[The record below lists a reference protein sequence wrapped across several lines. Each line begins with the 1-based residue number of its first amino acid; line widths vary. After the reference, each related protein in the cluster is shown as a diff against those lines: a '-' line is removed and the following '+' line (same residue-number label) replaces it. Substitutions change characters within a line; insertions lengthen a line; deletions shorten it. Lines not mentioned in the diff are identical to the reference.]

1 MDGASLYGSPTDL
14 LDGYKYYPEQP
25 EKKCKRGYRRH
36 KTRKDFCVKKIQET
50 MYPTVFNS
58 LGYKKPSKT
67 RKSPKTRKSTTTR
80 KSPKTRKASPKMI
93 TILRPDGEE
102 LKLPSTIKTI
112 TGAKRKIQQ
121 KYGIPVLEQ
130 NIFSENSERP
140 LENSTDKLEDLGT
153 LVLFQSA
160 PPPPEFSNLDN
171 TTTDNKTINLRR
183 ITMKILLDHIDDE
196 GLTFIQLFDKV
207 VEYNEPDM
215 DTVLSLTNTSV
226 AAHQRSR
233 KRLFTAVLE
242 PFMQKGFIKMEFDE
256 TLFPASLNAPLWEL
270 RLRQGRLTMRQMLNP
285 FFGSGAVLRPA
296 ILNVLRVTL
305 NRDDPYIATL
315 V

>member
-50 MYPTVFNS
+50 MYPTVFTS

-67 RKSPKTRKSTTTR
+67 RKSTTTR
-80 KSPKTRKASPKMI
+80 ISPKTRKASPKMI

-140 LENSTDKLEDLGT
+140 LENTTDKLEELGT

-171 TTTDNKTINLRR
+171 TTTGNKTTNIRR

-207 VEYNEPDM
+207 VEYNERDM
-215 DTVLSLTNTSV
+215 DTVFSLTNTSV

-256 TLFPASLNAPLWEL
+256 TLFPASLNGPLWEL
-270 RLRQGRLTMRQMLNP
+270 RLRQGRLTMRQMLMSS
-285 FFGSGAVLRPA
+285 GSGAVLRPA

>member
-14 LDGYKYYPEQP
+14 LDGYKYYPEQHG
-25 EKKCKRGYRRH
+25 KKCKRGYRRH

-58 LGYKKPSKT
+58 LGYKKPSK
-67 RKSPKTRKSTTTR
+67 TR

-196 GLTFIQLFDKV
+196 GLTFTQLFDKV
-207 VEYNEPDM
+207 VEYNERDM
-215 DTVLSLTNTSV
+215 DTVFSLTNTSV

-256 TLFPASLNAPLWEL
+256 TLFPASLNGPLWEL
-270 RLRQGRLTMRQMLNP
+270 RLRQGRLTMRQMLMSS
-285 FFGSGAVLRPA
+285 GSGAVLRPA

>member
-50 MYPTVFNS
+50 MYPTVFTS

-67 RKSPKTRKSTTTR
+67 RKSTTTR
-80 KSPKTRKASPKMI
+80 ISPKTRKASPKMI
-93 TILRPDGEE
+93 TILRPDGEV

-112 TGAKRKIQQ
+112 IGAKRKIQQ

-140 LENSTDKLEDLGT
+140 LENTTDKLEELGT

-171 TTTDNKTINLRR
+171 TTTGNKTINLRR

-215 DTVLSLTNTSV
+215 DTVFSLTNTSV

-296 ILNVLRVTL
+296 ILNVIRVTL